1 MVGQMYILHVTPSN
15 LMGRRPGR
23 ARVRAVA
30 WAFVVVTLALALA
43 LAPAQA
49 QSTSSV
55 VLVVYHVTPDTRAG
69 TADADPFSAASAAP
83 DVVLAAHLP
92 ATRVDGVLEASG
104 APEGDPANPAAHTRE
119 LQRLLDERAAAGAP
133 VELDITGNSTSARIV
148 ATGAASG
155 ARIHAALL
163 RDGAIAKG
171 RIERDL

>member
-1 MVGQMYILHVTPSN
+1 MYILHVARSN

-30 WAFVVVTLALALA
+30 WAFVVVTLGLA

-55 VLVVYHVTPDTRAG
+55 FLVVYHVTPDPRAG

-83 DVVLAAHLP
+83 DAELAAHLP

-119 LQRLLDERAAAGAP
+119 LQRLLDERAATGVP
-133 VELDITGNSTSARIV
+133 FVLDITGDT
-148 ATGAASG
+148 T
-155 ARIHAALL
+155 H
-163 RDGAIAKG
+163 
-171 RIERDL
+171 